1 MSVTVDVNQA
11 LYRSPDGQRKVGVN
25 GGTVGECLA
34 EAAKQLPGL
43 EKALLDQDGRLLN
56 YVDVFVNGK
65 SAFPEELAKVTHDGD
80 IVQVT
85 RARR

>member
-11 LYRSPDGQRKVGVN
+11 LYRGPDGQRKVEVN

-34 EAAKQLPGL
+34 EAAKQLKGL
-43 EKALLDQDGRLLN
+43 EKALFDHSGRLLN

-65 SAFPEELAKVTHDGD
+65 SAFPEELAKATHDGD
-80 IVQVT
+80 RVQVT